1 VEISTLVGGAAI
13 VVASYLI
20 GGIPWSVLIARLTG
34 APDPRTLGSG
44 RTGGANALRAFG
56 PRIGLVSGLL
66 DMLKGTAAVLLARQ
80 LGGGPWLEVL
90 AAGAAIVGHSRS
102 PFLGFKGGRGVSVAY
117 GALLVLSPI
126 VALAVIPVYI
136 VILLWTGYSSLGSL
150 IGSLVGGI
158 GLVWI
163 TLASGGPPAYLAYA
177 VAGTTLIWVFH
188 IDNIQRLL
196 SGTERKLEW
205 RKKSSG
211 SPPGGPG
218 AGVPSA

>member
-1 VEISTLVGGAAI
+1 VEISTLVGGVA
-13 VVASYLI
+13 VVTASYLI
-20 GGIPWSVLIARLTG
+20 GGIPWSVIIARLTG

-102 PFLGFKGGRGVSVAY
+102 PFLGLKGGRGVSVAF
-117 GALLVLSPI
+117 GALLVFSPI
-126 VALAVIPVYI
+126 VALVVLPVYA
-136 VILLWTGYSSLGSL
+136 VVLLSTGYSSLGSL
-150 IGSLVGGI
+150 VGSLVGGI
-158 GLVWI
+158 GLAWV
-163 TLASGGPPAYLAYA
+163 TLATGGPPAYLVYA
-177 VAGTTLIWVFH
+177 VAGTTLIWAFH
-188 IDNIQRLL
+188 IDNIQRLM

-205 RKKSSG
+205 RKKPSG
-211 SPPGGPG
+211 LPPSGPDD
-218 AGVPSA
+218 GVPSA